1 MKFDPEVANSSGYFK
16 DPVTKED
23 LSVDTPRVIQCSFEN
38 GKFVWPCVA
47 SSDGTEVLKI
57 VYKYFTD
64 EEKALYKAYR
74 GRGNSTSERKP
85 RSSSSKPKEQKQEH
99 VKEREQV
106 LVKFDEQAAVSEK
119 TQEIIRK
126 CDEYLGVI
134 QTQGLTYSLLSIK
147 GTRCVYS
154 VPLSAISQED
164 MLRLCQ

>member
-1 MKFDPEVANSSGYFK
+1 MA
-16 DPVTKED
+16 KE
-23 LSVDTPRVIQCSFEN
+23 
-38 GKFVWPCVA
+38 K
-47 SSDGTEVLKI
+47 
-57 VYKYFTD
+57 
-64 EEKALYKAYR
+64 
-74 GRGNSTSERKP
+74 
-85 RSSSSKPKEQKQEH
+85 KPKAPEET
-99 VKEREQV
+99 ERI

-119 TQEIIRK
+119 TQEIINK